1 MTDFVLDS
9 IVTSLI
15 NADGTLTIVPSPGVV
30 GVTASLNLNNS
41 NTWTAVQIFGNYIS
55 IGGKVFDIGKN
66 TALATGDIIY
76 NDGTNWVNLAIGS
89 GTQLLGISGGI
100 PAWVAAPVTTTI
112 DGLSGAVTT
121 GSPNSTLSIG
131 TSVQERTFD
140 INLSHTNSWLATQTF
155 ANYISIG
162 GMLLDIGKTTGLA
175 TGDILYYDGTNLI
188 NLAIGSST
196 NVLTVSGG
204 VPIWAASSG
213 GAVASPSETLLST
226 TNPTNIVNY
235 TTLAAGNYLVMT
247 YFRVVTGPTVVTI
260 TFSWTDATG
269 AQSYTYLN
277 AVSEA
282 VGSYIISPVFVNTT
296 ISTAI
301 QVTYTAGTANQVY
314 ASASVVKE

>member
-15 NADGTLTIVPSPGVV
+15 NSDGSLTIVPSPGVV
-30 GVTASLNLNNS
+30 SVTASINVNNS
-41 NTWTAVQIFGNYIS
+41 NSWTADQIFGNHIS
-55 IGGKVFDIGKN
+55 IGGAIFDIGKN
-66 TALATGDIIY
+66 TSLATGDIIFY
-76 NDGTNWVNLAIGS
+76 DNTNWINLAIGS
-89 GTQLLGISGGI
+89 GTQLLGISSGK
-100 PAWVAAPVTTTI
+100 PAWVAAPITTTI
-112 DGLSGAVTT
+112 DSLSGAVTT

-140 INLSHTNSWLATQTF
+140 INLSNANTWGATQTF

-196 NVLTVSGG
+196 NVLTVAGG
-204 VPIWAASSG
+204 VPTWAASAG
-213 GAVASPSETLLST
+213 GVVATASETLLST

-235 TTLAAGNYLVMT
+235 TTLAAGNYLINT
-247 YFRVVTGPTVVTI
+247 YFRVVTGSTVVTI
-260 TFSWTDATG
+260 TFSWTDVTG

-277 AVSEA
+277 AISEA
-282 VGSYIISPVFVNTT
+282 VGSYVISPVFVNAA

-301 QVTYTAGTANQVY
+301 QVTYTAGTANRVY
-314 ASASVVKE
+314 VSASVVKE